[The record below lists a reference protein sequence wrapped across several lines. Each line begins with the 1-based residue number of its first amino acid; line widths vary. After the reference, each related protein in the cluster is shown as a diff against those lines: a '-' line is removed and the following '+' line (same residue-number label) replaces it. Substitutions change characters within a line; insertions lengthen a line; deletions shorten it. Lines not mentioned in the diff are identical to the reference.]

1 MNPSTTKIVVHNM
14 THFINSCEVIVF
26 EGSVL
31 KDDILPKVIQ
41 KMGLRIALLSDTQLA
56 LLLGKEYTKPHW
68 RSSIESLYH
77 VVLGHQE
84 ETKRTMLIFTSCP
97 QSLTLF
103 SWSGGIIKIDSCC
116 VLGRI
121 NTQGCSVSKTA
132 PIPVHNCQEIRT
144 EWFTN
149 KGWFG

>member
-1 MNPSTTKIVVHNM
+1 MNPSTTKIGVHNM
-14 THFINSCEVIVF
+14 THFINSYEVIVF

-56 LLLGKEYTKPHW
+56 LLLGKEYTKPRW

-77 VVLGHQE
+77 VVLGSQE
-84 ETKRTMLIFTSCP
+84 ETKMTMLIFTCP

-103 SWSGGIIKIDSCC
+103 SGSGGIIKIDSYC
-116 VLGRI
+116 VLGSI